1 MCSLMKARPS
11 ICFKTRGRA
20 FETLGLDL
28 EALWDSQKI
37 ARESEKLGRFLYYNT
52 AYAVPISHS

>member
-1 MCSLMKARPS
+1 MKARPS
-11 ICFKTRGRA
+11 ICFKTWGRA